1 MGIHPDHGSV
11 SESERNYYTDFSGAP
26 GAPGVPGAPE
36 LDGDHPNPLQSN
48 PPPPATAAPKAQPSS
63 QGEYPPE
70 KTQLPED
77 GHASSSPVAA
87 STAHPTG
94 TQALDAA
101 AMPPAFSHE
110 HPQALPSPAGD
121 SKEAEARPRTP
132 GTPFLYFEPPPTYA
146 ESNHGST
153 HGALVDEK
161 PPLPPRRATPSSSS
175 SSGKVGLGDRLLSS
189 VADLASKAS
198 GPVNRLTNRLGS
210 EAFWPSSLDKECDKA
225 ARILT
230 SFCSMYYPF
239 VSLHER
245 AYTPMWSFPSYEIM
259 TRAGEAS
266 REEKNNRKLT
276 PETAGFYSGPTNQLP
291 PSGAGT
297 PSRPST
303 PNEKSSPNSRS
314 SSNSPRVQQ
323 QQQQQQS
330 KVFVQI
336 PRTAIATAQGLAI
349 FTTLRG
355 GFHLSGAA
363 GSGLVVARLP
373 DGTWSPP
380 SAFSVTALGAGIVAG
395 IDIQDCVCVLHTREA
410 VEAFTRP
417 RWSLGAEVGVTAG
430 PVGGAVGG
438 AAALRQGSRKKGGRR
453 GGDDDDDDVGSVG
466 DSRQQQQKQ
475 KQKHGFEPI
484 WTYAKSRG
492 LYVGMQADGT
502 VIVQRPDANAA
513 FYGERGISAER
524 ILRAQVPQ
532 VDGSGRRDKDG
543 NLMWPEGTRRLVEA
557 LKMAEGS
564 AADESVI
571 REIMHAG
578 PTPGDLGTGA
588 VPAPGGKDTGVAWVD
603 DGGKG
608 EKGGAKRDSLL
619 YK

>member
-1 MGIHPDHGSV
+1 MGIHPDHGSI
-11 SESERNYYTDFSGAP
+11 SESERNYYTDFA
-26 GAPGVPGAPE
+26 GAPE
-36 LDGDHPNPLQSN
+36 LDGGHPNPLQSN
-48 PPPPATAAPKAQPSS
+48 PPPPPTAETPKAQPSS

-77 GHASSSPVAA
+77 GGASSSPVAA

-189 VADLASKAS
+189 VAGLASKAS

-230 SFCSMYYPF
+230 SFC
-239 VSLHER
+239 
-245 AYTPMWSFPSYEIM
+245 T
-259 TRAGEAS
+259 
-266 REEKNNRKLT
+266 
-276 PETAGFYSGPTNQLP
+276 GFYSGPTNQLP

-453 GGDDDDDDVGSVG
+453 GGDDDDDDDVGSVG
-466 DSRQQQQKQ
+466 DSRQQQQQQ